1 MYLINR
7 YTLNLPVLYAKYIS
21 IKKTLPSYYVLS
33 ICPVFSFF
41 TLSSCVLSG
50 YFLLF
55 HFHPSLTLE
64 IRVSGYP

>member
-7 YTLNLPVLYAKYIS
+7 YTLNLPNVICQLHFNLKNPPILLCAFY
-21 IKKTLPSYYVLS
+21 LS
-33 ICPVFSFF
+33 CFLFF
-41 TLSSCVLSG
+41 YSSSVLSG